1 MATDTPPYPTNGK
14 VMKTPIPNSGKRH
27 SRAAITA
34 NAHHERLRK
43 LARENLLPLTTF
55 AAVLGAILLG
65 IVVRG
70 TTPTWTARQLMYL
83 EFPGEMFLRALK
95 CLTIPLIVS
104 SLVSAVG
111 NLDMKLSGQIG
122 KRALVYYASTTV
134 IAISLGIFLVLT
146 LHPGSASTGDKTR
159 KDDGPALTRN
169 ITTEDTILDLVR
181 RPRVALRPTDLHE
194 WNIKIGE
201 VGGTNVLGMVVIS
214 ILLGVFVG
222 GLQRDSKP
230 LLLTLFNDM
239 SELTLRLTG
248 YVIQATP
255 IGVAFLI
262 MPRIIAVED
271 AGAMFRSVGFFTLTI
286 ILGLLIHGFI
296 ILPGIYY
303 TITRKNPYKFTMGMS
318 EALLTAFGTA
328 SSTATLPASINCLEK
343 KNKVNRNV
351 VRFVVPIGAT
361 INMDG
366 TALYEA
372 VAAIFIAQSTPGYS
386 MDFVKVV
393 IVSITST
400 AASVGAAG
408 IPQAGLI
415 TMVIVLNA
423 LGLPPENIGLVFI
436 IDWLVDRF
444 RTAINVLGDAYGS
457 AVVEHLSQADLAA
470 FGALEAAARK
480 PNEPEPEEIVLT
492 MSSPVRTTPTL
503 TTTTTTS
510 ASAQDNPAFDGGL
523 DSENEKL

>member
-1 MATDTPPYPTNGK
+1 MGNNWEKRVRKELTNLTNKHQQNARNLVPDNVVAMTFSQAATHLKPPK
-14 VMKTPIPNSGKRH
+14 SG
-27 SRAAITA
+27 
-34 NAHHERLRK
+34 
-43 LARENLLPLTTF
+43 P
-55 AAVLGAILLG
+55 
-65 IVVRG
+65 
-70 TTPTWTARQLMYL
+70 P
-83 EFPGEMFLRALK
+83 
-95 CLTIPLIVS
+95 
-104 SLVSAVG
+104 
-111 NLDMKLSGQIG
+111 
-122 KRALVYYASTTV
+122 
-134 IAISLGIFLVLT
+134 
-146 LHPGSASTGDKTR
+146 
-159 KDDGPALTRN
+159 PA
-169 ITTEDTILDLVR
+169 
-181 RPRVALRPTDLHE
+181 DLHE

-408 IPQAGLI
+408 IPQ
-415 TMVIVLNA
+415 V
-423 LGLPPENIGLVFI
+423 
-436 IDWLVDRF
+436 RF
-444 RTAINVLGDAYGS
+444 S
-457 AVVEHLSQADLAA
+457 
-470 FGALEAAARK
+470 
-480 PNEPEPEEIVLT
+480 
-492 MSSPVRTTPTL
+492 
-503 TTTTTTS
+503 
-510 ASAQDNPAFDGGL
+510 
-523 DSENEKL
+523 